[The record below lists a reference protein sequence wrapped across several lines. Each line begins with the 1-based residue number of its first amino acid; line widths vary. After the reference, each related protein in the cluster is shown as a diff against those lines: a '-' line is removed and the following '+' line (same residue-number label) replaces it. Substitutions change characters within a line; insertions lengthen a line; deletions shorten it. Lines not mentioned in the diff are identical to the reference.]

1 MGRKIPFE
9 NVVKNL
15 YNGRYTKC
23 CGDYAN
29 TGVEIFDDLKFSENL
44 GVSRNFLR
52 DIGLL
57 RKGDNNGWYLILKPS
72 EEELL
77 SKRKIIEEEFERK
90 KAINK
95 MFQQRK
101 VNEKRRGESEVR
113 KFNEYLKSGRRTY

>member
-15 YNGRYTKC
+15 ENRRYTKS

-29 TGVEIFDDLKFSENL
+29 TGAEIFDELKFSENL
-44 GVSRNFLR
+44 GVSKVFLR

-57 RKGDNNGWYLILKPS
+57 KKGDNNGWNLILKPS
-72 EEELL
+72 KEELL
-77 SKRKIIEEEFERK
+77 SKRKIIEEEFERQ
-90 KAINK
+90 KAIKK

-101 VNEKRRGESEVR
+101 VNEKRQGESVVR